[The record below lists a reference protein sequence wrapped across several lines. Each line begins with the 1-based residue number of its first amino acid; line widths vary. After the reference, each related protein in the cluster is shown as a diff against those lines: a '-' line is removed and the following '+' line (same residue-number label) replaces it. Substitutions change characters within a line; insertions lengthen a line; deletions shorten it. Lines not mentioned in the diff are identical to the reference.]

1 MRLVMVG
8 RQAIAGWMRPV
19 GAGMVV
25 AVALVAGPAIAES
38 IYTAGHADIGVG
50 YLVAEKAFDP
60 HWHTH
65 AGAVVDGVTTTVD
78 GEYEPATMTAQTWA
92 RRPTPSG
99 GGGLAALLGVPDGTI
114 VSAMGSTT
122 FQPNLG
128 FGTEELDPLDW
139 TTPITIRFNPLAS
152 TLPGGA
158 AFGLYTTNSAGTSVV
173 DRFFSSVSAAAT
185 DSDNTLSLNAGDHA
199 HFQWAFTQPGIYDL
213 DFTWT
218 GTHKVDGAISTSAT
232 FRVQAV
238 PEPSTIVMLGLA
250 GGATLTTLVRRRLR
264 RGTVQRSPPA

>member
-1 MRLVMVG
+1 MRRVMVQWG
-8 RQAIAGWMRPV
+8 S
-19 GAGMVV
+19 
-25 AVALVAGPAIAES
+25 VALTGVMTIAAMVAGTAVAES
-38 IYTAGHADIGVG
+38 ISTYTAGHADIGVG
-50 YLVAEKAFDP
+50 YLAAEKAFDP

-78 GEYEPATMTAQTWA
+78 GEYEPATMMAQTWA

-128 FGTEELDPLDW
+128 FGTEELDPLAW

-152 TLPGGA
+152 TLPGGS
-158 AFGLYTTNSAGTSVV
+158 AFGLYTTNAAGTIVV
-173 DRFFSSVSAAAT
+173 DRFFSTVSAAAT
-185 DSDNTLSLNAGDHA
+185 DSDNTLSLNAGDHS
-199 HFQWAFTQPGIYDL
+199 HYQWAFTQPGIYDL
-213 DFTWT
+213 NFSWT
-218 GTHKVDGAISTSAT
+218 GTHVTDGPISTSAT

-250 GGATLTTLVRRRLR
+250 GGATLTTLLRRRLRRRLR
-264 RGTVQRSPPA
+264 RGTVQRPPAA